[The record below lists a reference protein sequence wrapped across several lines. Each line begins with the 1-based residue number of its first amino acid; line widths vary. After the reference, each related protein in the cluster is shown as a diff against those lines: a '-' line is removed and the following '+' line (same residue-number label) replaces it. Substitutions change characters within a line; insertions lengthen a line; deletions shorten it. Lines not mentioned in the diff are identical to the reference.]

1 VTRLP
6 AAQALAIL
14 ALVAPCA
21 AFAAR
26 PFNTD
31 DARVV
36 DPGGN
41 QIEAYV
47 KDQHGSRQTEYW
59 FLPAKN
65 FGGALDR
72 FEFTLGGNYTQ
83 IQGGSDTNVVVGQ
96 VKALLKPLE
105 TNGIGFAL
113 SVGVAR
119 LKPGAETV
127 VSTPE
132 GLVDVSGGT
141 TSNTVRYN
149 PYFNAISSVSVLDDA
164 VVFHFN
170 AGATRENAE
179 KRTIGNW
186 GVGAEIGITGR
197 VFGIAEGYGVSEQ
210 KPAYQV
216 GIRYWAIPGNLQV
229 DATYGYQHSSPDNL
243 SWISVGVR
251 ILW

>member
-1 VTRLP
+1 MIRVTVAR
-6 AAQALAIL
+6 ALALL
-14 ALVAPCA
+14 AAIAPSA

-31 DARVV
+31 DARIV

-41 QIEAYV
+41 QIEAYI

-65 FGGALDR
+65 FGGSLDR

-83 IQGGSDTNVVVGQ
+83 IQGGSDTNAVVGQ
-96 VKALLKPLE
+96 VKTLLKPLE
-105 TNGIGFAL
+105 TNGVGFAFT
-113 SVGVAR
+113 VGVAL

-127 VSTPE
+127 ISTPE
-132 GLVDVSGGT
+132 GLVDVSAT
-141 TSNTVRYN
+141 PTSTEVRYN
-149 PYFNAISSVSVLDDA
+149 PYFNAIASVSVLDDR

-170 AGATRENAE
+170 AGATRETEEN
-179 KRTIGNW
+179 RTIGNW
-186 GVGAEIGITGR
+186 GIVADIGITGR
-197 VFGIAEGYGVSEQ
+197 VFGIAEGYGVSGQ

-216 GIRYWAIPGNLQV
+216 GIRYWAIPGDLQI
-229 DATYGYQHSSPDNL
+229 DATYGLQHSSPENL
-243 SWISVGVR
+243 TWISVGVR